1 MLAVQIYGK
10 EEENVKQL
18 ALRLTDV
25 VKSNMDFLS
34 GKQKNSPIRRYRY
47 WDLPLPTSA
56 RSMISTGMCSM

>member
-10 EEENVKQL
+10 EEEIKQL

-25 VKSNMDFLS
+25 VKVQYGLFVRKAKRTVNKKIQVL
-34 GKQKNSPIRRYRY
+34 GPA
-47 WDLPLPTSA
+47 LPTSA

>member
-34 GKQKNSPIRRYRY
+34 GIQ
-47 WDLPLPTSA
+47 
-56 RSMISTGMCSM
+56 